1 MRFLRAR
8 HVCRSFTLTALTV
21 LLVHANA
28 GSGLAQESAVA
39 AQDTASPPEVA
50 ARAAGDSW
58 LELLDQGRFAESWDS
73 AAAAFKEAV
82 AKDLW
87 VQQVTAARAPFE
99 PFGERDLLNATYAN
113 SPPNAPPGEYVV
125 LQYKTAVSEGR
136 TVTETV
142 VPMKQDDGSWRV
154 SGYFV
159 KPNQ

>member
-1 MRFLRAR
+1 MA
-8 HVCRSFTLTALTV
+8 V
-21 LLVHANA
+21 LILANA
-28 GSGLAQESAVA
+28 GSGLAQESAGA
-39 AQDTASPPEVA
+39 AQDTASPPEVV
-50 ARAAGDSW
+50 ARDAGDSW
-58 LELLDQGRFAESWDS
+58 LELLDQGHFAESWDS

-82 AKDLW
+82 ARDVW
-87 VQQVTAARAPFE
+87 EQQVAAARAPFE
-99 PFGERDLLNATYAN
+99 PFGERQLLSAAYAN

-125 LQYKTAVSEGR
+125 LLYETAVSEDR

>member
-1 MRFLRAR
+1 MGTLRAR
-8 HVCRSFTLTALTV
+8 RAYRFVTRTAATAV
-21 LLVHANA
+21 LVLATAAA
-28 GSGLAQESAVA
+28 GRAQEA
-39 AQDTASPPEVA
+39 AAGAQEATSPPEVA

-87 VQQVTAARAPFE
+87 EQQVTAARAPFE